1 MVFFLGLACLVGGF
15 ICVLPLFTEKY
26 PRLGEFDGK
35 LTPYKIII
43 GLAILIIGV
52 IRFIVP
58 FHGSGRHPLVPI
70 FGDLIPSALAILL
83 GVLVS
88 MEFLE
93 SVKGFKGELTSRLK
107 ETLHRYQYPIGFG
120 GMVFGILHWFLFRA
134 VVF

>member
-1 MVFFLGLACLVGGF
+1 MVFFLGLACLIGGF
-15 ICVLPLFTEKY
+15 ISVLPLFTEKY
-26 PRLGEFDGK
+26 QRLDAFDRT

-52 IRFIVP
+52 IRFIIP
-58 FHGSGRHPLVPI
+58 FHGSGRYPLVPI
-70 FGDLIPSALAILL
+70 FGDLIPSVLAMLL

-93 SVKGFKGELTSRLK
+93 SVKGFKGEFTARLK

-120 GMVFGILHWFLFRA
+120 GIVFGILHWFLFR
-134 VVF
+134 VVIF